1 MVVDTNSR
9 RVRWVLLLGAIRWY
23 NMLLLA
29 LAQYIIAFFV
39 FGEDM
44 PFLHLLLNRKLHL
57 IVLSTSFAVAGA
69 FLVNAFYDTEKDLVN
84 HPKIAVFSRLLGQ
97 NFLLNS
103 YAAFN
108 VLAILTALLASLK
121 VFLFVSGLVF
131 LFWFYS
137 HKLQK
142 IPVFR
147 EISASVLA
155 LAPLIAV
162 WLHFATMHYGMVIY
176 LGSLFLLEFTREV
189 VKDLEGNK
197 GNIIFGYKTVVVAAG
212 SDFAKNWLFLFNL
225 LCAGLWVTGSLN
237 FPHHWGYY
245 SSISLF
251 SVLASQAI
259 SLTLRFS
266 RNESFYP
273 IADTLLKT
281 AIVIHLLSPVVRVWM

>member
-1 MVVDTNSR
+1 
-9 RVRWVLLLGAIRWY
+9 
-23 NMLLLA
+23 
-29 LAQYIIAFFV
+29 
-39 FGEDM
+39 
-44 PFLHLLLNRKLHL
+44 
-57 IVLSTSFAVAGA
+57 
-69 FLVNAFYDTEKDLVN
+69 
-84 HPKIAVFSRLLGQ
+84 
-97 NFLLNS
+97 
-103 YAAFN
+103 
-108 VLAILTALLASLK
+108 
-121 VFLFVSGLVF
+121 LFVSGLVF